1 MNCRQPDREIGME
14 KEYIKSPMN
23 YIGNKY
29 RVMGQIQKWFPRSI
43 DTMVDLFCGGC
54 DVTINTDAGV
64 HYANDI
70 NYHVIDI
77 FREFQKHSAEEI
89 LSYIDETIE
98 RWHLSRTDAEA
109 YRLFRDH
116 YNTNKNPMDLYI
128 LMCFS
133 FNYQFRF
140 NENHAYNNP
149 FGKDRSSFTAS
160 MRANLLKAWDKL
172 AGVQFTSGPFQCFDF
187 GVLKQG
193 DFLYADPPYLITCG
207 SYNDGKRGFTGWTE
221 KEERELYE
229 ILTDLDKAGIRFA
242 LSNVLEHNGE
252 TNEILLQWYKD
263 HHYHLHQIQVSYQN
277 SNYHAKKS
285 TNVTKE
291 ILITNA

>member
-1 MNCRQPDREIGME
+1 ME

-29 RVMGQIQKWFPRSI
+29 RVIGQMQKWFPRRV
-43 DTMVDLFCGGC
+43 DTMADLFCGGC
-54 DVTINTDAGV
+54 DVTINTRARE

-77 FREFQKHSAEEI
+77 FREFQKHSADDI
-89 LSYIDETIE
+89 LGYIDETIE
-98 RWHLSRTDAEA
+98 RWHLSRTDEEA
-109 YRLFRDH
+109 YLLFREH
-116 YNTNKNPMDLYI
+116 YNTSKKPLDLYI

-149 FGKDRSSFTAS
+149 FGKDRSSFTAA
-160 MRANLLKAWDKL
+160 MRANLVKAWDRL
-172 AGVQFTSGPFQCFDF
+172 AGVHFSSEPFQKFDF

-229 ILTDLDKAGIRFA
+229 ILTDLDRAGIRFA
-242 LSNVLEHNGE
+242 LSNVMEHNGVK
-252 TNEILLQWYKD
+252 NEILLQWYKD
-263 HHYHLHQIQVSYQN
+263 HHYHLHHIHVNYSNSSY
-277 SNYHAKKS
+277 HTKK
-285 TNVTKE
+285 NAEATKE
-291 ILITNA
+291 ILITNYG